1 MDFADLWK
9 FRNILI
15 LKELLYI
22 VVTKMPKAEF
32 PKIKGLIC
40 NVPKDVGGI
49 CKIVP
54 RGMDTNSVLRFCL
67 KNKFNNK
74 SHVCFEPVRPKVI
87 WCS

>member
-9 FRNILI
+9 FRNFLI

-32 PKIKGLIC
+32 PKIKGVIC

-54 RGMDTNSVLRFCL
+54 RQRYGHQQCVTFLSQKQV
-67 KNKFNNK
+67 
-74 SHVCFEPVRPKVI
+74 
-87 WCS
+87 